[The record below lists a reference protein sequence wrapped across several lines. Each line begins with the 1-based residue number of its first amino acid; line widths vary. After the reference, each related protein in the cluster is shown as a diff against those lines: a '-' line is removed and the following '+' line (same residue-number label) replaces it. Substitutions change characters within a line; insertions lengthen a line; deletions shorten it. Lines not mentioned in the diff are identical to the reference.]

1 MRSTSHLALAS
12 VWLAMIVSLPATSSA
27 QTATGQ
33 ITGTV
38 RDSTGAVMSDVK
50 VSVTNQ
56 QTGLTRQTT
65 TGDNGDYVIPLL
77 PVGVYVVTGEKAGF
91 KLAVN
96 SDVALTV
103 DQIQRVDIVLDAGN
117 VTETVEV
124 QASAQVLDTGSA
136 SVGHT
141 ITEKQVTDLPLNGR
155 NFLQLLF
162 LGAGAVET
170 AGEQGGMRQG
180 VGNAI
185 SIMGARPTSNN
196 FMIDGTANID
206 TSIGTPAAVLSVDA
220 IQEFKEQTTTY
231 SAEYG
236 FSSNQINLV
245 SKTGT
250 NVFHGTGFGFF
261 RNDGWDARNFFDDKT
276 TEAPKLDQ
284 KQFGFVVGGPV
295 MLPGYNGRNRTFFL
309 VNYEGTRI
317 DRGATS
323 FYTVPTQ
330 QELTGRFDTTIIDP
344 LTGQP
349 FPNNTIPQS
358 RFSQLAQLAIRNN
371 WFPAPNSTAAQG
383 NFQDVRT
390 FPQVQDQ
397 FTIRGD
403 QDLAKLGRVFV
414 RYTNTSYENTAT
426 SNMIAAGDR
435 VFAQDTKN
443 WQVSHSWPI
452 RNTVVNQFRM
462 GHVEA
467 RADQHGIPCP
477 QADVDFLDVTG
488 VFTNVP
494 DDQRECPSIGMN
506 GYAGTGGA
514 INAYTA
520 SNQPMWD
527 ISNTTT
533 WVKGSHTLNFGFNY
547 RRWWL
552 QRDLATGFLGN
563 YAYNVG
569 FTGNVVADMLLGYY
583 SGVGVFQP
591 AAYSVPGA
599 AGNPREF
606 NFQYFA
612 PYFQD
617 DWRVSSKLT
626 VNLGL
631 RWDYR
636 NVPYETNDRM
646 AWRNVDFAPGGL
658 LVADQSLVDGGIVD
672 GAYYQYAGRR
682 SPENPDRFK
691 AFAPRFGFAWRPI
704 GEQTVIRGGYGVFF
718 DSAEGREIDGA
729 ADVYPYVSRGN
740 YTQSVGQPTPLQ
752 TSDALFPSFAAPG
765 VATPAAN
772 TFLAVSQSP
781 LPRNPYVQQWSLGV
795 QREVFPR
802 TSHGDQL
809 HRHARFQSADAAEHR
824 AGAPVRPGQP
834 AVGRRA
840 EAVPELRHL
849 HRQQLERPVELQR
862 AEHQA
867 RASVRQ
873 LDPDVRVYV
882 GEEHRLEVGRRRH
895 RRQRVQRM
903 AGLPQQPRPG
913 ARLRPVGLRRRPSAR
928 RQLRLQP
935 AVRQRGEVRLRC
947 DRREERRG
955 RRLAG
960 ERHLYLAA
968 RVPADDHGRGR
979 RRSQR
984 HVRHQPRRS
993 GRRSEQRRADGDP
1006 VVQRGR
1012 LRAAG
1017 GRRARQSRA
1026 QYRTRT
1032 RREQPG
1038 FRPVQELR
1046 DLPRCPGPV
1055 QVRVVQL
1062 LQPYAV
1068 RQREH
1073 EPLGRQL
1080 RRGDVGASGPHQ
1092 PAGYEVDLLSQ
1103 GCQRKLPTSNTQLP
1117 RNPATAGARILGS
1130 WELGVGS

>member
-38 RDSTGAVMSDVK
+38 RDSSGAVMSDVK
-50 VSVTNQ
+50 VAVTNQ
-56 QTGLTRQTT
+56 QTGLTRQTK
-65 TGDNGDYVIPLL
+65 TGANGDYVVPLL
-77 PVGVYVVTGEKAGF
+77 PVGVYVVTGEKSGF
-91 KLAVN
+91 KVALH

-103 DQIQRVDIVLDAGN
+103 DQIQRVDIVLDAGA

-124 QASAQVLDTGSA
+124 QANAQVLDTGSA

-141 ITEKQVTDLPLNGR
+141 VTEKQVTDLPLNGR

-170 AGEQGGMRQG
+170 SGEQGGMRQG

-220 IQEFKEQTTTY
+220 IEEFKEQTTTY

-250 NVFHGTGFGFF
+250 NNFHGTGFGFF

-276 TEAPKLDQ
+276 SEAPKLDQ
-284 KQFGFVVGGPV
+284 KQYGFVVGGPV
-295 MLPGYNGRNRTFFL
+295 MLPGYNGRNKTFFL

-317 DRGATS
+317 DRGATN

-330 QELTGRFDTTIIDP
+330 QELTGRFDTTIVDP

-358 RFSQLAQLAIRNN
+358 RFSRLAQLAIRDN

-403 QDLAKLGRVFV
+403 QDLSKFGRVFV
-414 RYTNTSYENTAT
+414 RYTNTSYENTAS
-426 SNMIAAGDR
+426 SNLIAAGDR
-435 VFAQDTKN
+435 VFAQDTQN

-452 RNTVVNQFRM
+452 RNTLVNQFRL
-462 GHVEA
+462 GHVAA

-506 GYAGTGGA
+506 TYAGTGGA

-533 WVKGSHTLNFGFNY
+533 WVRSAHTLNFGFNY

-636 NVPYETNDRM
+636 NVPYETNNRM
-646 AWRNVDFAPGGL
+646 AWRNLDFAPGGL

-772 TFLAVSQSP
+772 TFLAVNQSP
-781 LPRNPYVQQWSLGV
+781 LPKNPYVQQWSLGV
-795 QREVFPR
+795 QREVMPR
-802 TSHGDQL
+802 TSLEVNYIGTHGSNLLMRQNIAQALLFDPANPQSVDA
-809 HRHARFQSADAAEHR
+809 RKPYPNFGTYIDSNWSGRSNYHALNTKLEHR
-824 AGAPVRPGQP
+824 SSSSILTFAYTWAK
-834 AVGRRA
+834 
-840 EAVPELRHL
+840 
-849 HRQQLERPVELQR
+849 
-862 AEHQA
+862 
-867 RASVRQ
+867 ST
-873 LDPDVRVYV
+873 DSK
-882 GEEHRLEVGRRRH
+882 
-895 RRQRVQRM
+895 
-903 AGLPQQPRPG
+903 
-913 ARLRPVGLRRRPSAR
+913 SA
-928 RQLRLQP
+928 
-935 AVRQRGEVRLRC
+935 
-947 DRREERRG
+947 
-955 RRLAG
+955 
-960 ERHLYLAA
+960 
-968 RVPADDHGRGR
+968 
-979 RRSQR
+979 
-984 HVRHQPRRS
+984 
-993 GRRSEQRRADGDP
+993 
-1006 VVQRGR
+1006 
-1012 LRAAG
+1012 AAG
-1017 GRRARQSRA
+1017 I
-1026 QYRTRT
+1026 
-1032 RREQPG
+1032 
-1038 FRPVQELR
+1038 
-1046 DLPRCPGPV
+1046 
-1055 QVRVVQL
+1055 
-1062 LQPYAV
+1062 
-1068 RQREH
+1068 
-1073 EPLGRQL
+1073 
-1080 RRGDVGASGPHQ
+1080 GASGFNGWQGFLDNHDPERDYGLSDFDVDHRLVGSFVYNLPFGNGEKFASDATGAKNAAIGGWQVNGIYTWQRGFPLTITAADVGGLNDTFGTNRADLVGDPNSGDRSVTRWFNTGAFAQ
-1092 PAGYEVDLLSQ
+1092 PA
-1103 GCQRKLPTSNTQLP
+1103 
-1117 RNPATAGARILGS
+1117 AGALGTLGRNTERGPTVNNLDFALFKNFAISHGVRFQFRFESFNFFNHTQFDSVSTNLAADNFGVVTSARPARINQFGMKLIF
-1130 WELGVGS
+1130 